1 MRYVCAFEAWLHIL
15 CRLRFEIL
23 NLRSPPF
30 MFRLFS
36 NSGKKEVAAGRE
48 KERNMYEI

>member
-1 MRYVCAFEAWLHIL
+1 VCAFEAWLHIL
-15 CRLRFEIL
+15 CR
-23 NLRSPPF
+23 LRSPPF

-48 KERNMYEI
+48 KERNIYEIQLPTPQRSS